1 MSPTQVGD
9 SYGSNSC
16 GGVSM
21 RFDCLAAIGVA
32 VVVATASLAS
42 AQGVAAQEPDAMQE
56 STVVGDADAGGEL
69 YATECRGCHSVSI
82 APSLRGVIDRPAAS
96 VTAFSGYSA
105 ALKAKSGVTWTEGNL
120 DVFLSD
126 PQAFAPG
133 ALMTKSIGD
142 AQQRADIIAY
152 LATLPPPR
160 Q

>member
-1 MSPTQVGD
+1 
-9 SYGSNSC
+9 
-16 GGVSM
+16 M
-21 RFDCLAAIGVA
+21 RSEYVAAIAASLVI
-32 VVVATASLAS
+32 ATASFAS
-42 AQGVAAQEPDAMQE
+42 AQAVSAQEPEPTQE
-56 STVVGDADAGGEL
+56 VATSGDADAGGEL

-82 APSLRGVIDRPAAS
+82 APSLRGIIDRPAAS
-96 VTAFSGYSA
+96 VAAFSGYSA
-105 ALKAKSGVTWTEGNL
+105 ALKAKSDITWTEANL